1 MKKYNIEGGIDFY
14 SELYK
19 SLDVEENEHKTEE
32 DDKLCLITN
41 QPLTERYFEMG
52 CGHKFNYLP
61 LYFDLKNHKQK
72 FNGMESTASHLKH
85 NEIRCPYCRKK
96 QTGILPYYE
105 ELGLPKINGVNDI
118 KVNIINVNTSSSY
131 KPCQF
136 LELNSKFDENGNN
149 VVEIDECNNGN
160 CKFLKCFH
168 LGSQINYNFVKGQ
181 YKNGNY
187 IIDYPI
193 TTIADDKCYC
203 WIHKKQMIKKYK
215 SDIINK
221 AKEEVQKLK
230 QKEKEDLKKTK
241 EEAKQN
247 EKELKQVKSQL
258 KKLEASAKKI
268 MKKPNADNIENVVI
282 GIVDLSVNNNL
293 CLEVLKTGAKKGE
306 CCGVNIFSDNL
317 CKRHYNL
324 KNKLVNEK

>member
-32 DDKLCLITN
+32 DAKLCLITN
-41 QPLTERYFEMG
+41 QPLTEKHFEMV

-118 KVNIINVNTSSSY
+118 NVNIINVNTSSSY

-136 LELNSKFDENGNN
+136 LELNPKFDENGNN
-149 VVEIDECNNGN
+149 IVEVDECNNGN
-160 CKFLKCFH
+160 CKFFKCFH
-168 LGSQINYNFVKGQ
+168 LGSQINYSFIKGQ

-187 IIDYPI
+187 IIDYPM
-193 TTIADDKCYC
+193 TTINDDKYYC
-203 WIHKKQMIKKYK
+203 WSHKTQMIKKYK
-215 SDIINK
+215 RDILNK
-221 AKEEVQKLK
+221 AKDEVKKLQQQITILREINDLIIEKITKLEVFERNREKIVIPKEKVQEMKDAGTWEDPEKRFPVLKDFIKAKWQADEKKQRRSAYGKKYYQKKKAQQADQK
-230 QKEKEDLKKTK
+230 QK
-241 EEAKQN
+241 
-247 EKELKQVKSQL
+247 QL
-258 KKLEASAKKI
+258 L
-268 MKKPNADNIENVVI
+268 
-282 GIVDLSVNNNL
+282 
-293 CLEVLKTGAKKGE
+293 
-306 CCGVNIFSDNL
+306 
-317 CKRHYNL
+317 
-324 KNKLVNEK
+324 